1 MSTSVCW
8 ISQWSQCNEG
18 GAPLA
23 GRPRCQRNS
32 CIILSFTIQPGC
44 GIVDCT
50 SESSEID
57 AKVDKRGQHS
67 RRMFFQRILFD
78 YSNVSVER
86 DVIEDEIND
95 LCVRFGM
102 ESQLSWGGDKR
113 RRIAIFVSKYDHCLW
128 ELLLRQRAGELDC
141 EIAMAISNHEKLRHV
156 ADTFDIP
163 YHVFPI
169 TKDNKLEQ
177 EEKQISLIEQHNVDL
192 LVLARYM
199 QILSPSFCS
208 RFQNQIINIHHSF
221 LPAFRG
227 GSPYHKAHE
236 RGVKLVGATAHYA
249 TTELDEGP
257 IIEQDIMRV
266 SHRDDVK
273 DLVRKGRTLEKTCLT
288 NAVKAHL
295 DDRIITHRSKCIVF
309 AE

>member
-1 MSTSVCW
+1 
-8 ISQWSQCNEG
+8 
-18 GAPLA
+18 
-23 GRPRCQRNS
+23 
-32 CIILSFTIQPGC
+32 
-44 GIVDCT
+44 
-50 SESSEID
+50 
-57 AKVDKRGQHS
+57 
-67 RRMFFQRILFD
+67 MFFQRILFD
-78 YSNVSVER
+78 HANVSVER
-86 DVIEDEIND
+86 DVIEDEINN

-102 ESQLSWGGDKR
+102 KSQLSWGDKR

-128 ELLLRQRAGELDC
+128 ELLLRQQAGELDC
-141 EIAMAISNHEKLRHV
+141 EVAMIISNHEKLRHV
-156 ADTFDIP
+156 ADTFGIA
-163 YHVFPI
+163 YRVFPI
-169 TKDNKLEQ
+169 TKENKLQQ
-177 EEKQISLIEQHNVDL
+177 EERQICLMQEHNVDL

-199 QILSPSFCS
+199 QVLSPSFCA

-221 LPAFRG
+221 LPAFSG
-227 GSPYHKAHE
+227 GKPYHKAHE

-273 DLVRKGRTLEKTCLT
+273 DLIRKGKTLEKTVLT

-295 DDRIITHRSKCIVF
+295 DDRIITHHSKCIVF